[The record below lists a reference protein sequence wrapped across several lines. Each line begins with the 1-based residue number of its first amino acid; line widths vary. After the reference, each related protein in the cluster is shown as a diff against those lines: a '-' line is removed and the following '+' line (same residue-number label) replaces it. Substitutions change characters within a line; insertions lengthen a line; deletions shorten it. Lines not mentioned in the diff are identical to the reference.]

1 MDNIKA
7 FDTYASYIF
16 DKLYKHFP
24 ICANFEPKEEIS
36 EIEVSPNLK
45 EIERIK
51 LFSATLVWLEKNG
64 FISITSSIPKDR
76 TTAVVEYY
84 SFFCVELTVKGLN
97 LLTSPTP
104 KAINKT
110 KRLGEEIVEKVKKGA
125 YTEAGREIVEAMLDL
140 ISKKG
145 LE

>member
-7 FDTYASYIF
+7 FDAYASYIF
-16 DKLYKHFP
+16 NKLYQNFP
-24 ICANFEPKEEIS
+24 ICANFEPKEEIGDVD
-36 EIEVSPNLK
+36 VSPQLGDV
-45 EIERIK
+45 ERIR
-51 LFSATLVWLEKNG
+51 LFSATLIWLEKNG
-64 FISITSSIPKDR
+64 FVRVTSTIPKER
-76 TTAVVEYY
+76 STAVAEYY
-84 SFFCVELTVKGLN
+84 SFFCVELTIKGLN

-104 KAINKT
+104 KSINKA